1 MDSRMRSGTRLLE
14 MFWYITA
21 DRIVNKAIA
30 FYNLDEERAEALRRV
45 YLRPGDYTVK
55 VRKTD

>member
-1 MDSRMRSGTRLLE
+1 MDSRVRSGTRLLE

-30 FYNLDEERAEALRRV
+30 FYKLDDERAEALRRV
-45 YLRPGDYTVK
+45 YLRPGDYTVSVK
-55 VRKTD
+55 KTN